1 MRFGAVEPGGRG
13 RILNPRMIRTG
24 VIGHLVLNHL
34 EALAVRGVHQFAELG
49 ESAEVLFDA
58 VEIHRAVAVIV
69 GDALVVVSLAL
80 VQAVDV
86 VVYRV
91 DPDGGG
97 AEILEIRQVIDD
109 ALEVAAMVVTRLL
122 PVE

>member
-1 MRFGAVEPGGRG
+1 
-13 RILNPRMIRTG
+13 MIRTG